1 MKRNS
6 KPFSV
11 EIKKSRVQGQRAPL
25 PPRHLFATTPAEV
38 PKVSQKDEPRV
49 VPEPSATPRILPSI
63 AEPMWSSSEPVETAR
78 RKRSSGEANQGQME
92 LDLTAAASEDVKDAH
107 AGAPVSSK
115 NVSQADNAPVDAE
128 DALPVHDIQPGQG
141 SGVEAKSRK
150 PQKKASA
157 TVKQKI
163 ASEPIPEAEVP
174 TPSVESK
181 VVQRRMTNRLAAA
194 AQLPRHERW
203 KGRLHPAAW

>member
-78 RKRSSGEANQGQME
+78 RKRPSVEANREQME
-92 LDLTAAASEDVKDAH
+92 FNLDASASEGLADAPAEARVSAEAMPQTDGALDDLRTPEMSIPFSPHTAAARR
-107 AGAPVSSK
+107 P
-115 NVSQADNAPVDAE
+115 N
-128 DALPVHDIQPGQG
+128 LG
-141 SGVEAKSRK
+141 SHG
-150 PQKKASA
+150 
-157 TVKQKI
+157 
-163 ASEPIPEAEVP
+163 
-174 TPSVESK
+174 
-181 VVQRRMTNRLAAA
+181 RRVLELLNR
-194 AQLPRHERW
+194 R
-203 KGRLHPAAW
+203 

>member
-11 EIKKSRVQGQRAPL
+11 EIKKFRVQGQRAPL

-38 PKVSQKDEPRV
+38 PKVFQKDEPRV

-63 AEPMWSSSEPVETAR
+63 AEPMWSSSGPAETAR
-78 RKRSSGEANQGQME
+78 RKRSSGEANRGQME
-92 LDLTAAASEDVKDAH
+92 FNLAATASEDTKDAH
-107 AGAPVSSK
+107 AEVLASAKTCS
-115 NVSQADNAPVDAE
+115 NLTTPVDAE
-128 DALPVHDIQPGQG
+128 DALPVHDIQPAQG
-141 SGVEAKSRK
+141 NGVEAKSRK
-150 PQKKASA
+150 QQKKASG
-157 TVKQKI
+157 TVKQEI
-163 ASEPIPEAEVP
+163 ASEPIPEAEML

-181 VVQRRMTNRLAAA
+181 VAERRMTKRLSAAA
-194 AQLPRHERW
+194 RLPRHERW

>member
-38 PKVSQKDEPRV
+38 PKVFQKDEPRV

-63 AEPMWSSSEPVETAR
+63 AEPMWSSSEPIAPAR
-78 RKRSSGEANQGQME
+78 RKLSSVEANQGRTE
-92 LDLTAAASEDVKDAH
+92 CNLTATASDDVKDAE
-107 AGAPVSSK
+107 APASAK
-115 NVSQADNAPVDAE
+115 TIPQADNAPVDAE
-128 DALPVHDIQPGQG
+128 DALPVHDIQPAQG
-141 SGVEAKSRK
+141 NGVKAKSRK
-150 PQKKASA
+150 PHKRAA
-157 TVKQKI
+157 ETVEQKI
-163 ASEPIPEAEVP
+163 ESGPIPEAEMP
-174 TPSVESK
+174 TPSMESK
-181 VVQRRMTNRLAAA
+181 VAHRRRTKRLAAA

-203 KGRLHPAAW
+203 KGRLHPTAW